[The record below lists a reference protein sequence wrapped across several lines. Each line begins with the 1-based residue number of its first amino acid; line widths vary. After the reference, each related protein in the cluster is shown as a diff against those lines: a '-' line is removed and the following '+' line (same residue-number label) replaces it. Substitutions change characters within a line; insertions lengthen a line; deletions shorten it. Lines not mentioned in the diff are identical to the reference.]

1 MDNKNKYILELIT
14 NYTAKDISVKEL
26 EELHNWISQDEKNKA
41 IFNSYVS
48 TYKNAKGAVFVEKV
62 NTDYA
67 WKTIVS
73 KLDNTEE
80 FLVSSTVQKTNKFK
94 PFIKY
99 AVAASIIFLAGLIY
113 KNSINKRDIETTP
126 TEVVIQNSILPGTD
140 KAILTLANGT
150 SISLEKGKNINNEN
164 LKSNGEELVYSAA
177 TTSSASTKE
186 IAFNYLTVP
195 RGGQFSIQL
204 ADGTKVWLNS
214 DSKLKYPQS
223 FIAGQTRKV
232 ELVYGEAYFDVSPS
246 TAHKGATFNVL
257 SKSQNIE
264 VLGTEFN
271 VKAYEDEEFLY
282 TTLVEGK
289 VELQKE
295 GFTSFLTPGYQSIT
309 GKNNNDNFTIKT
321 VDVNSEISWR
331 KGLFSFKRES
341 LKDIMKTLSRWY
353 NVDVFIVNKELEDIE
368 FKGVFS
374 KNQNIEE
381 ILTLI
386 KNTNFINNFTIN
398 EKTVLIN

>member
-1 MDNKNKYILELIT
+1 MDNKNKHILQLIA

-26 EELHNWISQDEKNKA
+26 EELHNWISQDKKNKA

-62 NTDYA
+62 NTDNA

-80 FLVSSTVQKTNKFK
+80 FLASSTVQKTNKFK

-99 AVAASIIFLAGLIY
+99 AVAASIVFIAGLLY
-113 KNSINKRDIETTP
+113 VTSTKNTVKDAPSI
-126 TEVVIQNSILPGTD
+126 VVNDVIFPGTD
-140 KAILTLANGT
+140 KAVLTLANGT
-150 SISLEKGKNINNEN
+150 SIPLEKGKKINKPN
-164 LKSNGEELVYSAA
+164 LKSNGEELVYSEA
-177 TTSSASTKE
+177 SSSSSSSSKE

-214 DSKLKYPQS
+214 DSKLKYPES
-223 FIAGQTRKV
+223 FAEGEPRSV
-232 ELVYGEAYFDVSPS
+232 ELLYGEAYFDVSPS
-246 TAHKGATFNVL
+246 TAHKGTKFNVL
-257 SKSQNIE
+257 HKYQNIE

-271 VKAYEDEEFLY
+271 VKAYTDDANLF

-289 VELQKE
+289 VALQKK
-295 GFTSFLTPGYQSIT
+295 GYSSYLTPGYQSIT
-309 GKNNNDNFTIKT
+309 NINEGFTIQK
-321 VDVNSEISWR
+321 VDVAAEVSWR
-331 KGLFSFKRES
+331 KGLFTFKRES
-341 LKDIMKTLSRWY
+341 LKEIMKTLSRWY
-353 NVDVFIVNKELEDIE
+353 NVDVVIVNKELENIE
-368 FKGVFS
+368 FKGVFR
-374 KNQNIEE
+374 KNQTIEE

-386 KNTNFINNFTIN
+386 QNTNFINQFKI
-398 EKTVLIN
+398 EGKTVFIN